1 VTPREHDP
9 VLHDASDARLLS
21 GLSGA
26 GVYLM
31 TRDGRHWFVRKAAR
45 SAAASARLRGQAAKQ
60 ARFQAAGLRTP
71 QILAEGEH
79 EGRFYFDM
87 ELVRG
92 LDAASWLRRATLA
105 EVRSFGDRLC
115 DYLGAAASAAP
126 LAQSPN
132 PGLFEAIYGKLC
144 TVAAHPAGQ
153 HLAPDV
159 LAALFLALDRVRR
172 LGTRQPTLCHGDLTL
187 ENIVV
192 GDDGALTVLDLLDAP
207 WEHYWQDV
215 AKLHQDLA
223 GGWYLLTQPRIASSV
238 LDHLSR
244 RLQRTATQLD
254 PAYPEVHALLLA
266 ATFVRILPYAR
277 DDAERAFVE
286 ARVAHFASLSRS
298 EAP

>member
-1 VTPREHDP
+1 MTPRDHDP
-9 VLHDASDARLLS
+9 VLADALEARLLS

-45 SAAASARLRGQAAKQ
+45 DAAASVRLRGQAARQ
-60 ARFQAAGLRTP
+60 ARFQAAGLTTP
-71 QILAEGEH
+71 RILAEGDH
-79 EGRFYFDM
+79 DGRFFFDM

-115 DYLGAAASAAP
+115 AYLEAAAAAP
-126 LAQSPN
+126 PLAVAPA
-132 PGLFEAIYGKLC
+132 PGLFEAIYAKLC
-144 TVAAHPAGQ
+144 QVAAHPAGARM
-153 HLAPDV
+153 APDV
-159 LAALFLALDRVRR
+159 LAQLFLALDRVRR
-172 LGTRQPTLCHGDLTL
+172 LGPRAPTLCHGDLTL

-192 GDDGALTVLDLLDAP
+192 GEGGQLTVLDLLDAP
-207 WEHYWQDV
+207 YEHYWQDV

-223 GGWYLLTQPRIASSV
+223 GGWYLLTQPRIAASV

-244 RLQRTATQLD
+244 RLCATATRLD
-254 PAYPEVHALLLA
+254 PGYPEVHALLLA

-277 DDAERAFVE
+277 DDAERAFVA
-286 ARVAHFASLSRS
+286 ARIDHFTSLLRTT
-298 EAP
+298 P